1 MSMHFKL
8 PEANARFWST
18 LFLCVSLTEQVLLA
32 DADLNDPRLVYARD
46 ADVLEY
52 PVIKLA
58 LPGVLNDNLVSSI
71 EQRLEG

>member
-1 MSMHFKL
+1 V
-8 PEANARFWST
+8 
-18 LFLCVSLTEQVLLA
+18 CVSLADQVLLA
-32 DADLNDPRLVYARD
+32 DADLNNSRLVHARD